1 MRKNFTFFLAAA
13 FLLSPSVSW
22 ATKFTSQFCE
32 FELPPQWS
40 CLLEGAEWVCQ
51 SSEENRKRDA
61 IIVLAAKLKGDQDSM
76 PQYLSYLKNPKSFV
90 SVGGKNVTSEAVY
103 AREAQINGHPWI
115 DAIHRDSEIPG
126 FLTRYLATIKQDI
139 GVLVTYSIVK
149 SKYQEYLPDFDNMVK
164 TLKVFR
170 KSGALNAGGAGG
182 DAMNPFANTT
192 VPNGLNP
199 ESIFPGAG
207 GQGAGS
213 DRSNPVQRKEEF
225 PLMYILLGVGAVLFI
240 IWKKRKQNGPQ

>member
-1 MRKNFTFFLAAA
+1 MQQKLISFLAAA
-13 FLLSPSVSW
+13 FLTLPSSAW

-32 FELPPQWS
+32 FELPPQWT

-61 IIVLAAKLKGDQDSM
+61 IIVLAAKLKGDQDSL
-76 PQYLSYLKNPKSFV
+76 PQYLSYLKNPKAFV
-90 SVGGKNVTSEAVY
+90 SVGGKNITSEAVY

-170 KSGALNAGGAGG
+170 KSGALNAGGGADG
-182 DAMNPFANTT
+182 MNPFANTQIPT
-192 VPNGLNP
+192 NLNP
-199 ESIFPGAG
+199 ESIFPGG

-213 DRSNPVQRKEEF
+213 DRSSPVQRKEEF
-225 PLMYILLGVGAVLFI
+225 PLLPILIGVGAVLFI